1 LAQDSTFRLFCSL
14 RLRSGFDIVMC
25 AIVDFL
31 SAVLATWAPELASMA
46 IILVNLYFAMNQRAK
61 LLGFFSDPLR
71 RLNLLYL
78 ATIEYAPGRGPL
90 RRPASPPAP
99 TPGRAAVHQADQLHE
114 DLLHGGSLTAGGARD
129 EVRRLAAA
137 EGSARPLLALLRD
150 LKAAGLPT
158 EPAGTAAVRAL
169 AARDDILGV
178 TGALMLSDV
187 RTNSMVTETIRLLC
201 RTNGEMAAVEL
212 GRRILAEHGTYFF
225 GPAVLDDLIL
235 AAGRLMLFDD
245 VKAFFKHHLTVGRPS
260 VTAYAL
266 AIHAL
271 GCRGAVS
278 DAVDL
283 FEDLKA
289 KQTDTENIAPA
300 WNSVLSV
307 LTRNGR
313 AERAL
318 TVFQANRPQLRAL
331 PCVALGLC
339 QLAPDTFAEVG
350 LWVPTPRRTLCPKHR
365 KRERNLLS
373 ERAQGKLW

>member
-1 LAQDSTFRLFCSL
+1 MS
-14 RLRSGFDIVMC
+14 V
-25 AIVDFL
+25 
-31 SAVLATWAPELASMA
+31 A
-46 IILVNLYFAMNQRAK
+46 IILVNLNFAMNGRAK
-61 LLGFFSDPLR
+61 FLDLITVPLR
-71 RLNLLYL
+71 RCNLLYSASVEYVRSLL
-78 ATIEYAPGRGPL
+78 AQGNRGACDPEEDAEATSALLAEL
-90 RRPASPPAP
+90 RRLSS
-99 TPGRAAVHQADQLHE
+99 E
-114 DLLHGGSLTAGGARD
+114 HGDGST
-129 EVRRLAAA
+129 
-137 EGSARPLLALLRD
+137 RPILALLRD
-150 LKAAGLPT
+150 VKAAGMRT
-158 EPAGTAAVRAL
+158 EPLGSKAL
-169 AARDDILGV
+169 DLFAARDDVQGV
-178 TGALMLSDV
+178 MGALMLSDV

>member
-1 LAQDSTFRLFCSL
+1 
-14 RLRSGFDIVMC
+14 
-25 AIVDFL
+25 
-31 SAVLATWAPELASMA
+31 
-46 IILVNLYFAMNQRAK
+46 MNQRAK

-90 RRPASPPAP
+90 RRPASPPPP
-99 TPGRAAVHQADQLHE
+99 TPGRAAAHRADRLHE
-114 DLLHGGSLTAGGARD
+114 DQQLAGGSLTAGGARD

-271 GCRGAVS
+271 GCRG
-278 DAVDL
+278 
-283 FEDLKA
+283 
-289 KQTDTENIAPA
+289 
-300 WNSVLSV
+300 VLSV

-373 ERAQGKLW
+373 ERAQSKLW